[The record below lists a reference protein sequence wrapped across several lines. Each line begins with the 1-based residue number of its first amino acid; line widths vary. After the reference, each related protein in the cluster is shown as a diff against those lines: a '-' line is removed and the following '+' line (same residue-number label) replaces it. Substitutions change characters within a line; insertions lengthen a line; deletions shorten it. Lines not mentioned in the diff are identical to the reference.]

1 VLAAVSLLLILGC
14 FVSACSCR
22 ARWADLSPSTRFI
35 LALFAAGVAGLYA
48 FMLCTGWSSTSAL
61 INESIGALAVG
72 GYSLLI
78 LLLTLFH
85 PKILTWLVTTVLL
98 LPVPVAFVLLPL
110 SAPSG
115 GTIAPEH
122 VVGNL
127 YVDKVHWDAGAMGS
141 SGTTL
146 LLYEKPRL
154 VPFVKHHLQ
163 RIVFDDA
170 KCLSDKAF
178 VILQPDRRHVLARCP
193 WPEYLHKEGFH
204 DFLVPLY

>member
-1 VLAAVSLLLILGC
+1 
-14 FVSACSCR
+14 
-22 ARWADLSPSTRFI
+22 
-35 LALFAAGVAGLYA
+35 
-48 FMLCTGWSSTSAL
+48 MLCTGWISISAL
-61 INESIGALAVG
+61 INELIGALAVG
-72 GYSLLI
+72 GYSLLV

-85 PKILTWLVTTVLL
+85 AKTVTRLVATVLL
-98 LPVPVAFVLLPL
+98 LPVLAAFVLLPL
-110 SAPSG
+110 SVRSSD
-115 GTIAPEH
+115 TIASEH

-154 VPFVKHHLQ
+154 VPFVEHHLQ

-178 VILQPDRRHVLARCP
+178 VVLQPDRRHVLARCP
-193 WPEYLHKEGFH
+193 WPEYLHREGFH